1 MGAGVIVVLLGLF
14 VYGAATNK
22 AYGWSTY
29 AEYLFNERI
38 LFGVLNTLQL
48 TVYAMALGVALGI
61 VLSVMRLS
69 PNPVFQSVA
78 WVFLWIFRGTP
89 VYVQLVFWGLIPT
102 IYQNIQIG
110 VPFGPSLFHFNLQ
123 SLSIPFLLAV
133 IGLGLNEA
141 AYMAEIIR
149 AGITSVP
156 EGQSE
161 ASTALGMSWGMT
173 MRRTVL
179 PQAMRVIIPPT
190 GNELIS
196 MLKTTSL
203 VTAVPYSYDLYSIA
217 SARDRRAHLRTG
229 APAAGRSHLVS
240 GGDEPSH
247 GRPVLS
253 GAVLLQ
259 GHLQAADDQ
268 ATRGSGEGPDRGGP
282 RMTPMVRAEQVCK
295 NFGALPVLKGVT
307 LSVDRGQVLV
317 LVGPSGSGKSTF
329 LRCINHLETVTAGR
343 FTSMVSSWVT
353 ARAAAS
359 STRCPRAMPPSSAAT
374 SAWCFSTST
383 YFRTEPPW
391 ITSLRRRCM

>member
-1 MGAGVIVVLLGLF
+1 MTVDESAPSTSPAAIDAVPLRHPWRWVGAAVIIVLVGLF
-14 VYGAATNK
+14 LYGAATNP

-29 AEYLFNERI
+29 ADYLFNDRI
-38 LFGVLNTLQL
+38 MLGVFNTLQL
-48 TVYAMALGVALGI
+48 TVYAMALGI
-61 VLSVMRLS
+61 VLGVVMSVMRLS
-69 PNPVFQSVA
+69 PNPVFRSVS

-102 IYQNIQIG
+102 IYQNIQLG
-110 VPFGPSLFHFNLQ
+110 VPFGPTFFHLNLQ

-190 GNELIS
+190 GNEVIS

-217 SARDRRAHLRTG
+217 SREIAARTFEPVPLLLVAASWYLVVTSLLMVGQFYLERYFSRGISRKLTSKQLEALAKAQTG
-229 APAAGRSHLVS
+229 AEAGHV
-240 GGDEPSH
+240 
-247 GRPVLS
+247 
-253 GAVLLQ
+253 
-259 GHLQAADDQ
+259 
-268 ATRGSGEGPDRGGP
+268 
-282 RMTPMVRAEQVCK
+282 
-295 NFGALPVLKGVT
+295 
-307 LSVDRGQVLV
+307 
-317 LVGPSGSGKSTF
+317 
-329 LRCINHLETVTAGR
+329 
-343 FTSMVSSWVT
+343 
-353 ARAAAS
+353 
-359 STRCPRAMPPSSAAT
+359 
-374 SAWCFSTST
+374 
-383 YFRTEPPW
+383 
-391 ITSLRRRCM
+391 